1 MNVLIKVVPQ
11 LHSQC
16 QIWRPPP
23 TSWPGL
29 RTVQLRSCPA
39 PGLPWSQVGAGP
51 QPNQRAAT
59 PSQPSP
65 PPSFLPSV
73 TQMRNH
79 SKPSM
84 SPRPPTG
91 KLGVH
96 SPLGCVCLKFM
107 QKQALS
113 QFPETWVQPPHCLRD
128 PSDLKLASGQEP
140 FLQSQFTASFL
151 EPSGTCS
158 DSTGS
163 LLRGRQAGT
172 LLSFREKCMNVTRT
186 F

>member
-107 QKQALS
+107 RGSAGKESACNAGDLGLISGLGRSPGEGNGFHQNHSGRL
-113 QFPETWVQPPHCLRD
+113 VLLPPNLTISSPVVSCFTGCLG
-128 PSDLKLASGQEP
+128 L
-140 FLQSQFTASFL
+140 FL
-151 EPSGTCS
+151 P
-158 DSTGS
+158 
-163 LLRGRQAGT
+163 
-172 LLSFREKCMNVTRT
+172 
-186 F
+186 